1 MKPSTSAEQ
10 LFKNVLGQTALLTGL
25 IASLGSLAGFIVE
38 GINGVVSA
46 LIGAG
51 LAFAF
56 GALTVVSMM
65 IGRRLSLA
73 GFFGVVMGGW
83 LIKLIGFALLARSL
97 QGAEF
102 INGPVLFL
110 TLVAAI
116 LGSLVIDSIA
126 VLSARI
132 PVVEG

>member
-25 IASLGSLAGFIVE
+25 IASLGSLAGYFVE
-38 GINGVVSA
+38 GMNGVVSA

-51 LAFAF
+51 LAFVF
-56 GALTVVSMM
+56 GALTVVSMI
-65 IGRRLSLA
+65 IGRKLSLA

-132 PVVEG
+132 PVVEA

>member
-1 MKPSTSAEQ
+1 MKSSTSADQ
-10 LFKNVLGQTALLTGL
+10 LFKKVLGQTALLTGL
-25 IASLGSLAGFIVE
+25 IASLGSLAGYFVE
-38 GINGVVSA
+38 GMNGVVSA

-56 GALTVVSMM
+56 GALTVVSML
-65 IGRRLSLA
+65 IGRKLSLA

-102 INGPVLFL
+102 INGPLLFL

-132 PVVEG
+132 PVVEA

>member
-10 LFKNVLGQTALLTGL
+10 LFKNVLGRTALLTGL

-38 GINGVVSA
+38 GMNGVVSA

-51 LAFAF
+51 LAFVF

-65 IGRRLSLA
+65 IGRKLSLA

>member
-10 LFKNVLGQTALLTGL
+10 LFKKVLGQTALLTGL

-38 GINGVVSA
+38 GMNGVVSA

-65 IGRRLSLA
+65 IGRKLSLA

-132 PVVEG
+132 PVVEA

>member
-1 MKPSTSAEQ
+1 MKPATTAEQ
-10 LFKNVLGQTALLTGL
+10 LFKRVLGQTALLTGL
-25 IASLGSLAGFIVE
+25 IASLGSIAGYFLE
-38 GINGVVSA
+38 GTNGVVSA
-46 LIGAG
+46 LIGAA

-56 GALTVVSMM
+56 GALTVVSM
-65 IGRRLSLA
+65 ILGRKLSLA

-83 LIKLIGFALLARSL
+83 LVKLIGFALLARSL

-102 INGPVLFL
+102 INGPVLFF

>member
-1 MKPSTSAEQ
+1 MKSSTSADQ
-10 LFKNVLGQTALLTGL
+10 LFKKVLGQTALLTGL
-25 IASLGSLAGFIVE
+25 IASLGSLAGFFFE
-38 GINGVVSA
+38 GMNGVVSA

-56 GALTVVSMM
+56 GALTVVSMI
-65 IGRRLSLA
+65 IGRKLSLA

-83 LIKLIGFALLARSL
+83 LVKLIGFALLARSL

-132 PVVEG
+132 PVVEA

>member
-65 IGRRLSLA
+65 IGRKLSLA

-132 PVVEG
+132 PVVEA

>member
-1 MKPSTSAEQ
+1 MKSSTSAEQ
-10 LFKNVLGQTALLTGL
+10 LFKKVLGQTALLTGL
-25 IASLGSLAGFIVE
+25 IASLGSLAGCFVE
-38 GINGVVSA
+38 GMNGVVSA

-56 GALTVVSMM
+56 GALTVVSMI
-65 IGRRLSLA
+65 IGRKLSLA

-83 LIKLIGFALLARSL
+83 LVKLIGFALLARSL

>member
-1 MKPSTSAEQ
+1 MKSSTSADQ
-10 LFKNVLGQTALLTGL
+10 LFKKVLGQTALLTGL
-25 IASLGSLAGFIVE
+25 IASLGSLAGFFVE
-38 GINGVVSA
+38 GVNGVVSA

-51 LAFAF
+51 LAFVF

-65 IGRRLSLA
+65 IGRKLSLA

-83 LIKLIGFALLARSL
+83 LVKLIGFFLLARSL

>member
-1 MKPSTSAEQ
+1 MKSSTSADQ
-10 LFKNVLGQTALLTGL
+10 LFKKVLGQTALLTGL
-25 IASLGSLAGFIVE
+25 IASIGSLAGFFTE
-38 GINGVVSA
+38 GMSGVVSA
-46 LIGAG
+46 LIGSG
-51 LAFAF
+51 LAFVF

-65 IGRRLSLA
+65 IGRKLSLA

-83 LIKLIGFALLARSL
+83 LVKIIGFALLARSL
-97 QGAEF
+97 QGADF

>member
-25 IASLGSLAGFIVE
+25 IASLGSLAGFFVE
-38 GINGVVSA
+38 GMNGVVSA

-51 LAFAF
+51 LVFAF
-56 GALTVVSMM
+56 GALTVVSMI
-65 IGRRLSLA
+65 IGRKLSLA

>member
-1 MKPSTSAEQ
+1 MKSSTSADQ
-10 LFKNVLGQTALLTGL
+10 LFKKVLEQTALLTGL
-25 IASLGSLAGFIVE
+25 IASLGSLAGYFVE
-38 GINGVVSA
+38 GMNGVVSA

-56 GALTVVSMM
+56 GALTVLSMI

-83 LIKLIGFALLARSL
+83 LVKLIGFALLARSL

>member
-1 MKPSTSAEQ
+1 MKSSTSADQ
-10 LFKNVLGQTALLTGL
+10 LFKKVLGQTALLTGL
-25 IASLGSLAGFIVE
+25 IASIGSLAGFFTE
-38 GINGVVSA
+38 GMSGVVSA
-46 LIGAG
+46 LIGSG
-51 LAFAF
+51 LAFVF
-56 GALTVVSMM
+56 GALTVVSMI
-65 IGRRLSLA
+65 IGRKLSLA

-83 LIKLIGFALLARSL
+83 LVKIIGFALLARSL
-97 QGAEF
+97 QGADF

>member
-1 MKPSTSAEQ
+1 MKPSTNADQ
-10 LFKNVLGQTALLTGL
+10 LFKKVLGQTALLTGL
-25 IASLGSLAGFIVE
+25 IASMGSLAGYFVE
-38 GINGVVSA
+38 GTNGVVSA
-46 LIGAG
+46 LIGSA
-51 LAFAF
+51 LAFVF
-56 GALTVVSMM
+56 GALTVISMLV
-65 IGRRLSLA
+65 GRRLSLA

-83 LIKLIGFALLARSL
+83 LVKLIGFALLARAL
-97 QGAEF
+97 QGVDF

>member
-25 IASLGSLAGFIVE
+25 IASLGSLAGYFVE
-38 GINGVVSA
+38 GMNGVVSA

-65 IGRRLSLA
+65 IGRKLSLA

-132 PVVEG
+132 PVVEA

>member
-25 IASLGSLAGFIVE
+25 IASLGSLAGYFVE
-38 GINGVVSA
+38 GMNGVVSA

-56 GALTVVSMM
+56 GALTVVSMI
-65 IGRRLSLA
+65 IGRKLSLA

-132 PVVEG
+132 PVVEA

>member
-1 MKPSTSAEQ
+1 MKPSTNADQ
-10 LFKNVLGQTALLTGL
+10 LFKKVLGQTALLTGL
-25 IASLGSLAGFIVE
+25 IASIGSLAGYFVE
-38 GINGVVSA
+38 GTNGVVSA
-46 LIGAG
+46 LIGSA
-51 LAFAF
+51 LAFVF
-56 GALTVVSMM
+56 GALTVISMLV
-65 IGRRLSLA
+65 GRRLSLA

-83 LIKLIGFALLARSL
+83 LVKLIGFALLARAL
-97 QGAEF
+97 QGVDF

-116 LGSLVIDSIA
+116 LGSLAIDSIA

>member
-25 IASLGSLAGFIVE
+25 IASLGSMAGFIVE
-38 GINGVVSA
+38 GMNGVVSA

-56 GALTVVSMM
+56 GALTVVSMI
-65 IGRRLSLA
+65 IGRKLSLA

-132 PVVEG
+132 PVVGG

>member
-1 MKPSTSAEQ
+1 MKSSTSADQ
-10 LFKNVLGQTALLTGL
+10 LFKKVLGQTALLTGL
-25 IASLGSLAGFIVE
+25 IASLGSLAGFFVE
-38 GINGVVSA
+38 GMNGVISA
-46 LIGAG
+46 LIGSG
-51 LAFAF
+51 LAFVF

-65 IGRRLSLA
+65 TGRKLSLG

-83 LIKLIGFALLARSL
+83 LVKLIGFALLARSL

-132 PVVEG
+132 PVVEA

>member
-1 MKPSTSAEQ
+1 MKSSTSADQ
-10 LFKNVLGQTALLTGL
+10 LFKKVLGQTALLTGL
-25 IASLGSLAGFIVE
+25 IASLGSLAGYFVE
-38 GINGVVSA
+38 GMNGVVSA

-56 GALTVVSMM
+56 GALTVVSMI
-65 IGRRLSLA
+65 IGRKLSLA

-83 LIKLIGFALLARSL
+83 LVKLIGFAFLARSL

-126 VLSARI
+126 VLSTRI

>member
-10 LFKNVLGQTALLTGL
+10 LFRNVLGQTALLTGL
-25 IASLGSLAGFIVE
+25 IASLGSLAGFFVE
-38 GINGVVSA
+38 GMNGVVSA

-65 IGRRLSLA
+65 IGRKLSLA

>member
-1 MKPSTSAEQ
+1 MKSSTSADQ
-10 LFKNVLGQTALLTGL
+10 LFKKVLGQTALLTGL
-25 IASLGSLAGFIVE
+25 IASLGSLAGYFVE
-38 GINGVVSA
+38 GMNGVVSA

-56 GALTVVSMM
+56 GALTVVSML
-65 IGRRLSLA
+65 IGRKLSLA

-83 LIKLIGFALLARSL
+83 LFKLIGFALLARSL

-132 PVVEG
+132 PVVGA

>member
-1 MKPSTSAEQ
+1 MKSSTSADQ
-10 LFKNVLGQTALLTGL
+10 LFKKVLGQTALLTGL
-25 IASLGSLAGFIVE
+25 IASLGSLAGHFVE
-38 GINGVVSA
+38 SMNGVVSA

-65 IGRRLSLA
+65 IGRKLSLA

-132 PVVEG
+132 PVVEA

>member
-1 MKPSTSAEQ
+1 MKSSTSADQ
-10 LFKNVLGQTALLTGL
+10 LFKKVLGQTALLTGL
-25 IASLGSLAGFIVE
+25 IASLGSLAGYFAE
-38 GINGVVSA
+38 GMNGVVSA
-46 LIGAG
+46 LIGSG
-51 LAFAF
+51 LAFVF
-56 GALTVVSMM
+56 GALTVVSMI
-65 IGRRLSLA
+65 IGRKLSLA

-83 LIKLIGFALLARSL
+83 LVKLIGFALLARSL

-132 PVVEG
+132 PVVEV

>member
-10 LFKNVLGQTALLTGL
+10 LFRNVLGQTALLTGL
-25 IASLGSLAGFIVE
+25 IASLGSLAGFFVE
-38 GINGVVSA
+38 GMNGVVSA

-65 IGRRLSLA
+65 IGRKLSLA

-97 QGAEF
+97 QGADF

-132 PVVEG
+132 PVVEA

>member
-25 IASLGSLAGFIVE
+25 IASLGSLAGFFVE
-38 GINGVVSA
+38 GMNGVVSA
-46 LIGAG
+46 LIGSG
-51 LAFAF
+51 LAFVF
-56 GALTVVSMM
+56 GALTVVSMI
-65 IGRRLSLA
+65 IGRKLSLA

-132 PVVEG
+132 PVVEA

>member
-1 MKPSTSAEQ
+1 MKSSTSADQ
-10 LFKNVLGQTALLTGL
+10 LFKKVLGQTALLTGL
-25 IASLGSLAGFIVE
+25 IASLGSLAGFFVE
-38 GINGVVSA
+38 GVNGVVSA

-51 LAFAF
+51 LAFVF

-65 IGRRLSLA
+65 IGRKLSLA

-83 LIKLIGFALLARSL
+83 LVKLIGFFLLARSL

-110 TLVAAI
+110 SLVAAI

-132 PVVEG
+132 PVVEA

>member
-38 GINGVVSA
+38 GMNGVVSA

-65 IGRRLSLA
+65 IGRKLSLA

-132 PVVEG
+132 PVVEA

>member
-1 MKPSTSAEQ
+1 MKSSNSADQ
-10 LFKNVLGQTALLTGL
+10 LFKKVLGQTALLTGL
-25 IASLGSLAGFIVE
+25 IASLGSLAGYFVE
-38 GINGVVSA
+38 SMNGVVSA

-56 GALTVVSMM
+56 GALTVVSMI

-132 PVVEG
+132 PVVEA

>member
-1 MKPSTSAEQ
+1 MKSSTSADQ
-10 LFKNVLGQTALLTGL
+10 LFKKVLAQTALLTGL
-25 IASLGSLAGFIVE
+25 IASLGSLAGYFVE
-38 GINGVVSA
+38 SMNGVVSA

-65 IGRRLSLA
+65 IGRKLSLA

>member
-25 IASLGSLAGFIVE
+25 IASLGSMAGFIVE
-38 GINGVVSA
+38 GMNGVVSA

-65 IGRRLSLA
+65 IGRKLSLA

-132 PVVEG
+132 PVVEA

>member
-1 MKPSTSAEQ
+1 MKAATTADQ
-10 LFKNVLGQTALLTGL
+10 LFRRALGQGALLTGL
-25 IASLGSLAGFIVE
+25 IAVLGSGAGYLVE
-38 GINGVVSA
+38 GSNGVVSA
-46 LIGAG
+46 LIGSA

-56 GALTVVSMM
+56 TSLTLVSMLV
-65 IGRRLSLA
+65 GRKLSLG

-83 LIKLIGFALLARSL
+83 LVKLIGFALLARAL
-97 QGAEF
+97 QGVDF

>member
-1 MKPSTSAEQ
+1 MKSSTSADQ
-10 LFKNVLGQTALLTGL
+10 LFKKVLGQTALLTGL
-25 IASLGSLAGFIVE
+25 IASLGSLAGYFVE
-38 GINGVVSA
+38 SMNGVVSA

-56 GALTVVSMM
+56 GALTVVSMI
-65 IGRRLSLA
+65 IGRKLSMA

-132 PVVEG
+132 PVVEA

>member
-1 MKPSTSAEQ
+1 MNPATSADQ
-10 LFKNVLGQTALLTGL
+10 LFKRVLGQTALLTGL
-25 IASLGSLAGFIVE
+25 IASVGSGAGFLAE
-38 GINGVVSA
+38 GMNGVVSA
-46 LIGAG
+46 LIGSA
-51 LAFAF
+51 LAFVF
-56 GALTVVSMM
+56 GALTVVSMLV
-65 IGRRLSLA
+65 GRRLSLA

-83 LIKLIGFALLARSL
+83 LVKLIGFALLARSL
-97 QGAEF
+97 QGVEF
-102 INGPVLFL
+102 INGPVLFF

>member
-10 LFKNVLGQTALLTGL
+10 LFKNVLGQTALRTGL
-25 IASLGSLAGFIVE
+25 IASLGSMAGFIVE
-38 GINGVVSA
+38 GMNGVVSA

-56 GALTVVSMM
+56 GALTVVSMI
-65 IGRRLSLA
+65 IGRKLSLA

-132 PVVEG
+132 PVVEA

>member
-1 MKPSTSAEQ
+1 MKSSTSADQ
-10 LFKNVLGQTALLTGL
+10 LFKEVLGQTALLTGL
-25 IASLGSLAGFIVE
+25 IASLGSLAGYFVE
-38 GINGVVSA
+38 GMNGVVSA
-46 LIGAG
+46 LIGSG
-51 LAFAF
+51 LAFVF
-56 GALTVVSMM
+56 GALTVVSMI
-65 IGRRLSLA
+65 IGRKLSLA

-83 LIKLIGFALLARSL
+83 LVKLIGFALLARSL

>member
-25 IASLGSLAGFIVE
+25 IASLGSLAGYFVE
-38 GINGVVSA
+38 GMNGVVSA

-56 GALTVVSMM
+56 GALTVVSMI
-65 IGRRLSLA
+65 IGRKLSLA

-83 LIKLIGFALLARSL
+83 LTKLIGFALLARSL

-132 PVVEG
+132 PVVEA